1 MRTVQ
6 GADKARG
13 VCLALADGGGI
24 YDTILYGRELSAMDQ
39 IIGIMLV
46 IEVIGLIANKS
57 HAPRHSRNRSGLG
70 GMPRAGRAAV
80 GAMRR

>member
-1 MRTVQ
+1 MH
-6 GADKARG
+6 
-13 VCLALADGGGI
+13 
-24 YDTILYGRELSAMDQ
+24 Q

-70 GMPRAGRAAV
+70 GIPRAGRAAV